1 MPNLNDSGNNS
12 LRNNPFTKVFEKFS
26 TEGTQQRLDAK
37 FEHKPYHIEYKLL
50 RLTALLTSYLFN
62 GFSALTAAALIFFFV
77 KSLAGSIA
85 AGVVTVGSILAIE
98 AGKRFIGSA
107 FFKQFLQY
115 QKFAGGLFAVMLLLI
130 GLSIVSSYFGGKQ
143 AVKVFSGNAVVVSTD
158 STTAQVEEQIAAIDN
173 QIAELSK
180 QKDNKGTIYWTAQKA
195 IDKLAEQKS
204 ILMPELVRTRQK
216 TDADNTTAIAAHT
229 QATSLKGE
237 HFALVTLLCELLF
250 LLCAYY
256 LEFYD
261 WRSFVELKAKPTE
274 HEKSADTNATVTN
287 ATISNPNL
295 NGQSVPDSTEYGTSN
310 RVVIQGFQPHTMQSA
325 NATVIMQP
333 LAAGEKHCLQCG
345 KTFKYK
351 VNWQKFCS
359 NKGEGNCK
367 DTYHAAQH
375 DGRSFAPGLYHNQ
388 KA

>member
-1 MPNLNDSGNNS
+1 MPNLNDSGNDS

-85 AGVVTVGSILAIE
+85 AGIVTVGAILAIE
-98 AGKRFIGSA
+98 AGKRFVGSA

-115 QKFAGGLFAVMLLLI
+115 QKFAGGLFAVMVLLI

-143 AVKVFSGNAVVVSTD
+143 AVKAFSGSAVIISTD
-158 STTAQVEEQIAAIDN
+158 STTAQVEEQIAAIDK
-173 QIAELSK
+173 QITDLSK

-204 ILMPELVRTRQK
+204 VLMPELVRTRQK
-216 TDADNTTAIAAHT
+216 TDADNNTAIAVHT
-229 QATSLKGE
+229 QATTLKGE

-250 LLCAYY
+250 LICAYY

-261 WRSFVELKAKPTE
+261 WRSFVELRVK
-274 HEKSADTNATVTN
+274 V
-287 ATISNPNL
+287 
-295 NGQSVPDSTEYGTSN
+295 TEYEASQDSSNASFIKEQLTNGHTVPSSNSHNLQN
-310 RVVIQGFQPHTMQSA
+310 RVVISGFQFPKTGDTK
-325 NATVIMQP
+325 ATFIKQP
-333 LAAGEKHCLQCG
+333 LGMGQKACEYCGEG
-345 KTFKYK
+345 YTPK

-359 NKGEGNCK
+359 VDCRDAHHTKKHGK
-367 DTYHAAQH
+367 P
-375 DGRSFAPGLYHNQ
+375 FAPGLYHNQ
-388 KA
+388 KS